1 MTFYQTLLI
10 VVFPCM
16 CIVSGVIGFLGGHR
30 MGAEDEK
37 KQIREILAMHE
48 RQWKRE
54 HSRLVKFNDDT
65 EAVRRKYGD
74 D

>member
-37 KQIREILAMHE
+37 KFIKEVIASEE
-48 RQWKRE
+48 RKWKRKQMGE
-54 HSRLVKFNDDT
+54 
-65 EAVRRKYGD
+65 KYFE
-74 D
+74 